1 MTVLGVEDLV
11 VVATMDA
18 VLVLP
23 LDRTQDVKTVIDQL
37 KAERRDESSLHQRVY
52 RPWGFYQTVHD
63 GDRFQVKRIT
73 VNAGASL
80 SLQHHQHRVK
90 HWGASTTLPK

>member
-1 MTVLGVEDLV
+1 MKTRSFSDGPLVTVLGVEDLV
-11 VVATMDA
+11 VVATTDA

-52 RPWGFYQTVHD
+52 RPSVRSRWRSAAPGATQHL
-63 GDRFQVKRIT
+63 
-73 VNAGASL
+73 VNG
-80 SLQHHQHRVK
+80 
-90 HWGASTTLPK
+90 PK